1 MDRSKVVA
9 HGRFAL
15 LSLIVLLAGPA
26 PASASSLARAGSVLT
41 YTGDPT
47 ATDSTFV
54 TQGSSI
60 QISGNQVIDP
70 MPADCSW
77 VTGAHTWVSCPLGP
91 TRLTM
96 NLGSAGDAVAAS
108 SVDLTLVV
116 NGGEGDDS
124 ITAGAGP
131 DTLQGGGGQDTLIGD
146 GGTGGATS
154 HDTLD
159 GGPGNDT
166 LRGGAGR
173 DELRGGAGSDEAYYL
188 ERAAGVTISLNGV
201 ADDGEAGE
209 SDNVF
214 ADVEELQGGQG
225 ADTLVGNGE
234 ANILNGEA
242 GADSLTGGGG
252 VDTFRGGAGADHLFT
267 RDGLAENVN
276 CGDDADDGE
285 ADLSDVLSSCE
296 ALVASG
302 ALQPD
307 ADGDGLDDP
316 ADCNDLDAA
325 IRPGRLD
332 VPENGIDEDCDGADA
347 VDLDRDRDGYARPVD
362 CDDAN
367 AGVNPG
373 AQEVR
378 GNRLDDDCAGGAAPF
393 ARVRA
398 EIVNRWAVF
407 QTYTELRELGVRR
420 AGGKATVVVLCRGG
434 GCPYARR
441 SVALKRPSKLLSL
454 GKPFRGRRLEP
465 GGVVEVRVLRK
476 NRIAKVV
483 RYRVRD
489 KQVPKSTTLCLA
501 PGAKKPKEC

>member
-1 MDRSKVVA
+1 M
-9 HGRFAL
+9 
-15 LSLIVLLAGPA
+15 
-26 PASASSLARAGSVLT
+26 
-41 YTGDPT
+41 
-47 ATDSTFV
+47 
-54 TQGSSI
+54 
-60 QISGNQVIDP
+60 
-70 MPADCSW
+70 
-77 VTGAHTWVSCPLGP
+77 
-91 TRLTM
+91 
-96 NLGSAGDAVAAS
+96 
-108 SVDLTLVV
+108 
-116 NGGEGDDS
+116 
-124 ITAGAGP
+124 
-131 DTLQGGGGQDTLIGD
+131 
-146 GGTGGATS
+146 
-154 HDTLD
+154 
-159 GGPGNDT
+159 
-166 LRGGAGR
+166 
-173 DELRGGAGSDEAYYL
+173 
-188 ERAAGVTISLNGV
+188 
-201 ADDGEAGE
+201 
-209 SDNVF
+209 
-214 ADVEELQGGQG
+214 
-225 ADTLVGNGE
+225 
-234 ANILNGEA
+234 
-242 GADSLTGGGG
+242 
-252 VDTFRGGAGADHLFT
+252 
-267 RDGLAENVN
+267 
-276 CGDDADDGE
+276 
-285 ADLSDVLSSCE
+285 LSSCE

-407 QTYTELRELGVRR
+407 QTYTELRKLGVRR

-476 NRIAKVV
+476 DRIAKVV